1 MADAVE
7 KTNIANHQLLLGLNQ
22 IQQEA
27 LHRWLR
33 PAEICEI
40 LTNYDKFELTPT
52 PACRPPA
59 GSLYLY
65 DRKQLRY
72 FRKDG
77 HNWRKKDGKG
87 VKEAHEKLKVGS
99 VEVLHCYYVHGEDNE
114 NFQRRCYWL
123 LDKKLEN
130 IVLVHYR
137 DVKEGCKLGV
147 PRVLSVDP
155 PNLLQS
161 NEQTIA
167 PDQTQHPSHD
177 LVQRN
182 QQLMTSS
189 DVGTY
194 SLEQSI
200 SGIRGVGI
208 TCIGCC
214 YGAEIPEVTI
224 SPDPCS
230 SMWTSIHG
238 SLKNI
243 TTADFLSHKLTDAR
257 LDADSHSQDFFSSGN
272 GLFPAAEQLRAGTE
286 AIYASKNDEA
296 GGELKKVDSFGRW
309 MDKEMGGDCEDSL
322 MASNSG
328 NYWDALEMEKDQT
341 EVSSLSH
348 HIQLNM
354 DSVGPSLAKEQLF
367 SICDFAPDWA
377 YSGTETKVL
386 ITGNFL
392 GDKNRITGSK
402 WCCMFGETE
411 VVAEFVTENAIRCQ
425 VPLCGAGRVP
435 FYITSNNRIA
445 CSEVREFEY
454 VQKPSTIAAAN
465 ATCGEDEFGLLIRLS
480 KLLSSGAEW
489 KWSGCSVVNC
499 EKCKLK
505 DLFHSLLADKER
517 CWKRITEVFK
527 GNCQELLIQ
536 NLLKDKLYD
545 QLLYEAHEG
554 CQGLRM
560 LDERGQGII
569 HLVAALGYE
578 WAISPVVAAGM
589 SPNFRDAHGR
599 TALHWASLYGRE
611 ETVIALVKLG
621 AFAGAVDDPTPL
633 NPGGQTASD
642 LASFNG
648 YKGIAG
654 YLAEEDLM
662 SHPSALSGK
671 HKNGSRSREEE
682 QESLAVAA
690 VRRSALA
697 AALIQD
703 GFRARTFRQRK
714 VTTAINEF
722 ADAEQVVALAC
733 CSHKLLYEA
742 HEGCQGLRMLD
753 ERGQGIIHLVAAL
766 GYEWAI
772 SPVVAAGMSPNFR
785 DAHGRTAL
793 HWASLY
799 GREETVIAL
808 VKLGAFAGAVDDPT
822 PLNPGGQTASDLASF
837 NGYKGIAGY
846 LAEEDL
852 MSHPSALSGKHK
864 NGSRSRE
871 EEQESLAVAA
881 VRRSA
886 LAAALIQDGFRA
898 RTFRQR
904 KVTTAIN
911 EFADAEQV
919 VALACCSHKV
929 QKSSHYEDYLH
940 VAASR
945 IQQKYLGWKGKNDFK
960 KIRERIVKIQ
970 AHYRGHQVR
979 KHYKKVVWSVGI
991 VEKAI
996 LRWRRKSHGLRGF
1009 RPELTS
1015 VGVNSIRAGEYD
1027 FLQIGQKQKYAG
1039 VEKALAR
1046 VKSMARQ
1053 PQAEEQYTRMV
1064 HMFEQ
1069 V

>member
-1 MADAVE
+1 MADALDT
-7 KTNIANHQLLLGLNQ
+7 TNIANHQLLLGLNQ

-27 LHRWLR
+27 QHRWLR
-33 PAEICEI
+33 ASEICKI

-52 PACRPPA
+52 PAYRPPA

-77 HNWRKKDGKG
+77 HNWRKKDGKS

-99 VEVLHCYYVHGEDNE
+99 VEVLQCYYVHGEDNE
-114 NFQRRCYWL
+114 NFQRRCYWM
-123 LDKKLEN
+123 LDKQLEN

-137 DVKEGCKLGV
+137 DVKEGCKSGV

-161 NEQTIA
+161 SEQTIA
-167 PDQTQHPSHD
+167 PDQTPHPSH
-177 LVQRN
+177 VSVKRN
-182 QQLMTSS
+182 QQLMTSY

-200 SGIRGVGI
+200 S
-208 TCIGCC
+208 
-214 YGAEIPEVTI
+214 EIPEVTV

-238 SLKNI
+238 SLKNT

-257 LDADSHSQDFFSSGN
+257 LDADSHSQDFCSSGN
-272 GLFPAAEQLRAGTE
+272 GLFPAAEQLLAGTE
-286 AIYASKNDEA
+286 TIYASKNDEA
-296 GGELKKVDSFGRW
+296 GGELKKLDSFGRW

-328 NYWDALEMEKDQT
+328 KYWDVLETEKDQT
-341 EVSSLSH
+341 EVSSLSL

-392 GDKNRITGSK
+392 GDKKRITGSK

-411 VVAEFVTENAIRCQ
+411 VAAEFVTENAIRCQ

-435 FYITSNNRIA
+435 FYITCNNRIA

-454 VQKPSTIAAAN
+454 VQKPSTIAVAN
-465 ATCGEDEFGLLIRLS
+465 APCGEDEFGLLIRLS
-480 KLLSSGAEW
+480 KLLSSGAER

-505 DLFHSLLADKER
+505 DLFHSLIADKEG

-560 LDERGQGII
+560 LDERGQGIS
-569 HLVAALGYE
+569 HLAAALGYE

-599 TALHWASLYGRE
+599 TALHWASFYGRE
-611 ETVIALVKLG
+611 ETVVALVKLG

-633 NPGGQTASD
+633 NPGGQTAAD
-642 LASFNG
+642 LASING

-654 YLAEEDLM
+654 YLAEEDLT

-703 GFRARTFRQRK
+703 GFRARSFRQRK

-722 ADAEQVVALAC
+722 SEAEQVVALAS
-733 CSHKLLYEA
+733 CSHK
-742 HEGCQGLRMLD
+742 
-753 ERGQGIIHLVAAL
+753 I
-766 GYEWAI
+766 
-772 SPVVAAGMSPNFR
+772 
-785 DAHGRTAL
+785 
-793 HWASLY
+793 
-799 GREETVIAL
+799 
-808 VKLGAFAGAVDDPT
+808 
-822 PLNPGGQTASDLASF
+822 
-837 NGYKGIAGY
+837 
-846 LAEEDL
+846 
-852 MSHPSALSGKHK
+852 
-864 NGSRSRE
+864 
-871 EEQESLAVAA
+871 
-881 VRRSA
+881 
-886 LAAALIQDGFRA
+886 
-898 RTFRQR
+898 
-904 KVTTAIN
+904 
-911 EFADAEQV
+911 
-919 VALACCSHKV
+919 

-945 IQQKYLGWKGKNDFK
+945 IQHKYRGWKGKNDFK

-1015 VGVNSIRAGEYD
+1015 LGVDSIRAGEYD

-1053 PQAEEQYTRMV
+1053 PQAQEQYTRMV
-1064 HMFEQ
+1064 HKFEQ
-1069 V
+1069 LSHYEVEEDSGRTQE